1 MTLYTW
7 SDCLQGARDFASD
20 YAGDFDIEQLAR
32 TLFDWCPDADTY
44 VEREYTDAEIE
55 ACDVSS
61 WQSASEMTADGTLCF
76 ERWFQSPL
84 GPVHVGGWEDNDG
97 SVSLTLSTVG
107 DGGDSMWEWTS
118 TTVGDTDRPSTWGA
132 FDRAYGSRAA
142 WQSDL
147 ATVEE
152 MIRQL

>member
-1 MTLYTW
+1 MKLYTW
-7 SDCLQGARDFASD
+7 SDCIQGARDFAGD
-20 YAGDFDIEQLAR
+20 YAGDFDIERLASA
-32 TLFDWCPDADTY
+32 LFDWCPESDTY

-61 WQSASEMTADGTLCF
+61 WQAAGEMTEDGTLCF

-84 GPVHVGGWEDNDG
+84 GPVHVGAWEDIDG

-107 DGGDSMWEWTS
+107 DGGVSMWEWSS
-118 TTVGDTDRPSTWGA
+118 TTVADTDRPSTWGA

-142 WQSDL
+142 WQADL
-147 ATVEE
+147 GTVEE